1 MGLED
6 LILKVKN
13 LSKTYSGITV
23 LNDVSFDLKTG
34 EVHALVG
41 ENGAGKTTMIK
52 IIAGVEKPDEG
63 SEIYINGSRA
73 MRLTVAK
80 SIQMG
85 ITVIYQ
91 DISLFPNLTV
101 AENICIGKNKSLF
114 INWNEMRRTA
124 QEVLDTM
131 GVKLDLS
138 AKLNDISIGKQQ
150 LVAIARAITFKSKVI
165 VMDEPTAALSAGEVE
180 MLYDIIRTVKKQGI
194 GIIYISH
201 KLNEVFALADR
212 ISILRDGKMI
222 ACDEAS
228 RFDNR
233 KLINLMVGRELRFMP
248 MRNEEN
254 EAEECI
260 FEVRN
265 ITCEPF
271 FRNISFKVNKH
282 EILGLTGLVGA
293 GRSELAQTIF
303 GMIKLQRGEILMDGK
318 EISIKSSEDAIS
330 KGIGYLPE
338 DRRKQGL
345 FQGHSMTCNISAVTL
360 HKHVNRLKL
369 ISRKKEMKTA
379 EDYIDK
385 LSIRPN
391 LPTINIENMSG
402 GNQQKVLF
410 SRWLNTSP
418 KVLIVDEPTSGI
430 DVGAKLEIHKLL
442 RQLAKSGVGVIL
454 ISSDLPE
461 VLAISDRIL
470 VIRKGVIV
478 DEAVAGA
485 ATQESVLEKGL
496 MGSGGGIDGKL

>member
-1 MGLED
+1 MDEVILE
-6 LILKVKN
+6 VKN

-23 LNDVSFDLKTG
+23 LNKVSFDLKAG

-63 SEIYINGSRA
+63 SEIYINGTRA
-73 MRLTVAK
+73 VRLTAAK

-101 AENICIGKNKSLF
+101 AENICIEKSKSHL
-114 INWNEMRRTA
+114 INWKEMRKTA
-124 QEVLDTM
+124 QDVLYTM
-131 GVKLDLS
+131 GVKLDLD
-138 AKLNDISIGKQQ
+138 AKLKDISIGQQQ

-165 VMDEPTAALSAGEVE
+165 VMDEPTAALSSGEVK

-201 KLNEVFALADR
+201 KLNEVFTLADR
-212 ISILRDGKMI
+212 ISVLRDGWMVE
-222 ACDEAS
+222 CDKAS
-228 RFDNR
+228 SFDDK
-233 KLINLMVGRELRFMP
+233 KLINLMVGRELRFLP
-248 MRNEEN
+248 MRNEETGP
-254 EAEECI
+254 EECL
-260 FEVRN
+260 FEVKH

-271 FRNISFKVNKH
+271 FRDVSFRINKH

-293 GRSELAQTIF
+293 GRSELAQAIF
-303 GMIKLQRGEILMDGK
+303 GMMKLQKGEIFIDGK
-318 EISIKSSEDAIS
+318 KTEIKSSEDAIR
-330 KGIGYLPE
+330 KGICYLPE

-345 FQGHSMTCNISAVTL
+345 FTGHSMTCNISAVTL

-369 ISRKKEMKTA
+369 LSRTKEIKTA
-379 EDYIDK
+379 EEYIDK
-385 LSIRPN
+385 LNIRPN
-391 LPTINIENMSG
+391 LPSINIENMSG
-402 GNQQKVLF
+402 GNQQKALF
-410 SRWLNTSP
+410 SRWINSSP

-442 RQLAKSGVGVIL
+442 RQLARSGVGIIL

-461 VLAISDRIL
+461 ILAISDRIL
-470 VIRKGVIV
+470 VMRKGLIV
-478 DEAVAGA
+478 DEVVAGA

-496 MGSGGGIDGKL
+496 MGAGGGTNG

>member
-1 MGLED
+1 MENVILE
-6 LILKVKN
+6 VKN

-23 LNDVSFDLKTG
+23 LNEVSFNLRAG

-41 ENGAGKTTMIK
+41 ENGAGKSTMIK

-63 SEIYINGSRA
+63 GEIYINSIRA
-73 MRLTVAK
+73 TRLTAAK

-101 AENICIGKNKSLF
+101 AENISMEKSKSL
-114 INWNEMRRTA
+114 IVNRKEMKRVA
-124 QEVLDTM
+124 QEALDTM
-131 GVKLDLS
+131 GVKIDLD
-138 AKLNDISIGKQQ
+138 AKLGDISIGKQQ

-165 VMDEPTAALSAGEVE
+165 VMDEPTAALSSAEVD
-180 MLYDIIRTVKKQGI
+180 MLYNIIRAVKAQGI

-201 KLNEVFALADR
+201 KLDEIFTVADR

-222 ACDEAS
+222 ACDDAS
-228 RFDNR
+228 AFDNQ
-233 KLINLMVGRELRFMP
+233 KLINLMVGRELRFIP
-248 MRNEEN
+248 MRNEEG
-254 EAEECI
+254 ESDETI

-265 ITCEPF
+265 MTCEPF
-271 FRNISFKVNKH
+271 FRNVSFKLKKH

-293 GRSELAQTIF
+293 GRSELAQGIF
-303 GMIKLQRGEILMDGK
+303 GLMKPQSGEIFIHGEK
-318 EISIKSSEDAIS
+318 VVVKSPEEAIS

-345 FQGHSMTCNISAVTL
+345 FHGHSMTCNISAVTL
-360 HKHVNRLKL
+360 NKHLNRIKL
-369 ISRKKEMKTA
+369 ISAKKELKTA
-379 EDYIDK
+379 LDYIDK

-391 LPTINIENMSG
+391 LPSINVENMSG
-402 GNQQKVLF
+402 GNQQKALF
-410 SRWLNTSP
+410 SRWLETNP

-442 RQLAKSGVGVIL
+442 RQLAKSGVAVIL

-461 VLAISDRIL
+461 ILAISDRIL
-470 VIRKGVIV
+470 VMRKGNVV
-478 DEAVAGA
+478 DETVAGE
-485 ATQESVLEKGL
+485 ATQEGVLEKGL
-496 MGSGGGIDGKL
+496 MGSGRDIG